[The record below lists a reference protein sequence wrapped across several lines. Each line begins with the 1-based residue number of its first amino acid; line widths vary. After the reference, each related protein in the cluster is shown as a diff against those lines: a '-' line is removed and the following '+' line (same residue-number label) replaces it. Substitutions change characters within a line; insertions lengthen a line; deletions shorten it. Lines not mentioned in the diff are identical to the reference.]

1 LIKFLK
7 GRLYNSQIIMK
18 KAQTLIDLS
27 DKTYDNMVDNGIN
40 EQSNNLNRIM

>member
-1 LIKFLK
+1 M
-7 GRLYNSQIIMK
+7 N
-18 KAQTLIDLS
+18 KATTLIELS